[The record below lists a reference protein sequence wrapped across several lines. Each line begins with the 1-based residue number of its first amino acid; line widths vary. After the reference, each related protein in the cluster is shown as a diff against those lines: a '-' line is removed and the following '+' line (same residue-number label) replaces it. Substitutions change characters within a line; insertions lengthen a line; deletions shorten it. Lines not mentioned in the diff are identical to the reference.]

1 LVEVLG
7 SIMFPSA
14 LIRAV
19 AFIFAAAVLPVTGAP
34 FVPQSDNQIL
44 EHLPFAPNDP
54 VIRELGALRDRLKN
68 EPHDLPLAVRLAQAY
83 LELGRVTGDPR
94 YSGYAQ
100 AALAPWWDLNQ
111 PPDAILVLRATLR
124 QRTHQFDA
132 ALKDLAEV
140 LARNPRNAQA
150 RLTRATVLQEQGA
163 YDAARE
169 ECLALKNLT
178 GELTWT
184 ACLMSVNGIRFKR
197 NQRICA
203 FCSNPLS
210 RLKMPQVPRPREPG

>member
-19 AFIFAAAVLPVTGAP
+19 AFIFAATVLPVTGAP

-83 LELGRVTGDPR
+83 LELGRVTGDLR
-94 YSGYAQ
+94 YSAMRRPRSRRGGTSTNRPMQY
-100 AALAPWWDLNQ
+100 WCCG
-111 PPDAILVLRATLR
+111 LRSAS
-124 QRTHQFDA
+124 
-132 ALKDLAEV
+132 
-140 LARNPRNAQA
+140 ARI
-150 RLTRATVLQEQGA
+150 
-163 YDAARE
+163 
-169 ECLALKNLT
+169 NLT
-178 GELTWT
+178 
-184 ACLMSVNGIRFKR
+184 
-197 NQRICA
+197 
-203 FCSNPLS
+203 PH
-210 RLKMPQVPRPREPG
+210 